1 MPKPVCSCKKTA
13 IPFISAL
20 WISILRIVCFNFT
33 SGSVSLS
40 AFFLI
45 LKLNAPGD
53 TDTFYM
59 TLNYMKTIIR
69 RINISLLVAIAVL
82 TISGLLL
89 MATGKE
95 KLSTSLFFVA
105 SITLPLLL
113 ATQGIEFMIE
123 NQIQKAFLFILLL
136 SLICILSIIF
146 VFA

>member
-1 MPKPVCSCKKTA
+1 
-13 IPFISAL
+13 
-20 WISILRIVCFNFT
+20 
-33 SGSVSLS
+33 
-40 AFFLI
+40 
-45 LKLNAPGD
+45 
-53 TDTFYM
+53 
-59 TLNYMKTIIR
+59 MKTIIR